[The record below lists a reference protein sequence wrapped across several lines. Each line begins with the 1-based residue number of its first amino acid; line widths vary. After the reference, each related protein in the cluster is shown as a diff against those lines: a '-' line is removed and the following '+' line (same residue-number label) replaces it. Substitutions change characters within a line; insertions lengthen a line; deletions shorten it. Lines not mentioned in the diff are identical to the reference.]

1 MILFHLSLFYL
12 RRFYAFMLLL
22 MRSDKSILAILAD
35 LAGAGLSIPTIP
47 HPDRATG
54 WVDSTR
60 ILCLPRSNG
69 FPTRFSDTK
78 ADRIIRCDDTAFVV

>member
-1 MILFHLSLFYL
+1 
-12 RRFYAFMLLL
+12 MLLL

-60 ILCLPRSNG
+60 ILCVPRSNG

-78 ADRIIRCDDTAFVV
+78 ADRIIRCDDAAFVVEQDPETHRGLVIRLII

>member
-1 MILFHLSLFYL
+1 MILFNLSLFYL

-78 ADRIIRCDDTAFVV
+78 ADRIIRCDDSAFVV